1 MSGSGP
7 ERYGGCASPVHVWPS
22 VAVALPLERA
32 GDGGVRSGLPG
43 YGLLPSP
50 DILVAKLLA
59 RGVLFSPDRLLRGN
73 WVQPVRCGGLGCSW
87 VTRGRESGSQR
98 FVASGLGEEGS
109 RKVQAICLQLDG
121 WIMI

>member
-32 GDGGVRSGLPG
+32 GDGGVPSGLPG

-59 RGVLFSPDRLLRGN
+59 RECFFRRIGFSVGTG
-73 WVQPVRCGGLGCSW
+73 CGQCGAAGCSW
-87 VTRGRESGSQR
+87 AATRGQE
-98 FVASGLGEEGS
+98 
-109 RKVQAICLQLDG
+109 
-121 WIMI
+121 